1 MLWSKGKQLKDIDG
15 YKRRTQVKRHLINI
29 RGHQCE
35 ECKNTQWLTKPI
47 TLELEHIDGDNTN
60 KTDKMMDKWGW
71 KAMLINCMNTVYRLY
86 SNQNQKHTKD

>member
-1 MLWSKGKQLKDIDG
+1 MLWSKGKQIKDIDG

-60 KTDKMMDKWGW
+60 NLSVNLKLLCPNCHSYTSTWRRRKK
-71 KAMLINCMNTVYRLY
+71 LIN
-86 SNQNQKHTKD
+86 NQHII